1 MQGFKEGQL
10 SGDII
15 YGMQNLLMA
24 ATAGFVAGQS
34 LDAAQKIILD
44 FFSNLQR
51 YGVKLFIKLAM
62 LLLSQIMVLKGGL
75 HMSRISHMENMPNEG
90 EILADASSAAK
101 VFLDGKVYHL
111 TRAFL
116 FRQMDDESM
125 HINISSAVAE
135 NYHQLDSTILM
146 GYFFEGL
153 ASFLLARRS
162 MLNRSCVAD
171 NESSIKLRER
181 GLSVLKRMRC
191 WSKHCSLNW
200 EDKVLLLE
208 AEHMYTVG
216 DYDNACTLYDSAIRS
231 AHAHKFIHGEAIA
244 CEVAGMFYHE
254 RGMHIKSYPY
264 FVHSVKSYT
273 KWGALAIARRVET
286 FLRDVCSTDTANGAA
301 SAKEGGD
308 ATDILEQQQQ
318 QLIFPISDSRM
329 RTLPLGH
336 LFATTSQCKKKRH
349 EM

>member
-24 ATAGFVAGQS
+24 ATAGFVAGRS
-34 LDAAQKIILD
+34 LDAVQKILLE
-44 FFSNLQR
+44 FFSTLQR

-75 HMSRISHMENMPNEG
+75 HMSRISHLENMPNEG
-90 EILADASSAAK
+90 EILADASSAPK

-162 MLNRSCVAD
+162 MLNRSSIAD
-171 NESSIKLRER
+171 NESSIKLTAR

-191 WSKHCSLNW
+191 WSEHCCWNW

-208 AEHMYTVG
+208 AEHMYTLG
-216 DYDNACTLYDSAIRS
+216 DYDQASSLYDSAIRS
-231 AHAHKFIHGEAIA
+231 AHDHKFIHGEAIA

-273 KWGALAIARRVET
+273 KWGATAIATRVET
-286 FLRDVCSTDTANGAA
+286 FLRNVIRTSNAA
-301 SAKEGGD
+301 SAEAGGD
-308 ATDILEQQQQ
+308 ATDILDH
-318 QLIFPISDSRM
+318 QLVATLDS
-329 RTLPLGH
+329 TCTSPLVH
-336 LFATTSQCKKKRH
+336 LFATTSQGCKKKRC
-349 EM
+349 EAEV

>member
-1 MQGFKEGQL
+1 MQGYKEGQL

-15 YGMQNLLMA
+15 YGLQNLLMG
-24 ATAGFVAGQS
+24 TTTDYVAGQS
-34 LDAAQKIILD
+34 LDVVHKNILE
-44 FFSNLQR
+44 FFSTLQR
-51 YGVKLFIKLAM
+51 YGVKVFIKLAM

-75 HMSRISHMENMPNEG
+75 HMSRISHLENMPNEG
-90 EILADASSAAK
+90 EILTDASSALK
-101 VFLDGKVYHL
+101 VYVHGKVYHL

-125 HINISSAVAE
+125 QINISGAVAE
-135 NYHQLDSTILM
+135 NYHQSETIILM

-162 MLNRSCVAD
+162 NCVAD
-171 NESSIKLRER
+171 NESSIKLTAR

-191 WSKHCSLNW
+191 WSEHCCWNW

-208 AEHMYTVG
+208 AEHMYTLG
-216 DYDNACTLYDSAIRS
+216 DYDQASSLYDSAIRS
-231 AHAHKFIHGEAIA
+231 AHDHKFIHVEAIA
-244 CEVAGMFYHE
+244 CEAAGMFYHE

-273 KWGALAIARRVET
+273 KWGALAIATRVET
-286 FLRDVCSTDTANGAA
+286 FLRDVTCSTDSGA
-301 SAKEGGD
+301 SAEEGVD

-318 QLIFPISDSRM
+318 QLIFPNSDSSM
-329 RTLPLGH
+329 CTSPLGH
-336 LFATTSQCKKKRH
+336 LFATTSQGCKKKRH
-349 EM
+349 ETE